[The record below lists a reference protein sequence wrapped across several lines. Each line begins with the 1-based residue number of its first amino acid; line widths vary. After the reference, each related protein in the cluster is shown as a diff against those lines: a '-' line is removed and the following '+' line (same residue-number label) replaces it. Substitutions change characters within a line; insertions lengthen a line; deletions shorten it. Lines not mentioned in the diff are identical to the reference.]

1 MIKKTIKHHT
11 SLMFLIITLS
21 ALMMT
26 GCGEK
31 SDSAITE
38 LNKFITEQNV
48 DKTKK
53 NWKTSL
59 KKPPEVKFS
68 QDKKYSWHL
77 ETTEGNMVIDFLPN
91 EAPMHVSSTVYL
103 TLLGFYDDIKFH
115 RVINGFMAQG
125 GDPLGSGSGN
135 PGYKYDGEYTG
146 ASKHDKAG
154 TLSMANAGHG
164 TDGSQFFLTFK
175 ATPHLDG
182 KHTVFG
188 YITEGMDILKN
199 IETFGSRSGRVS
211 KEIKIVKATIVVK

>member
-11 SLMFLIITLS
+11 SLMFLIISITTLMLTS
-21 ALMMT
+21 
-26 GCGEK
+26 CGDK
-31 SDSAITE
+31 TDPTITE
-38 LNKFITEQNV
+38 LNEFIAQQNV
-48 DKTKK
+48 DKTNN

-59 KKPPEVKFS
+59 KKPPEFKFS

-77 ETTEGNMVIDFLPN
+77 ETTEGKMVVEFLPN
-91 EAPMHVSSTVYL
+91 EAPMHVSSTAYL

-115 RVINGFMAQG
+115 RVISGFMAQG
-125 GDPLGSGSGN
+125 GDPLGLGTGN

-154 TLSMANAGHG
+154 TLSMANAGQG

-188 YITEGMDILKN
+188 YITEGIDILKK
-199 IETFGSRSGRVS
+199 IETLGSRSGRPS
-211 KEIKIVKATIVVK
+211 KEIKIVKATFVVK